1 LTRLAHHWYRVL
13 VFTIEEFVATWG
25 ISHPLI
31 VFIVSMLPISELRG
45 AIPIGINVLDMHWY
59 HAFPIAYV
67 GNLVPVPFLFFFM
80 ERIRRL
86 SARMGILGVWVEK
99 FLNRTR
105 RRAEF
110 IEKYGRVGLA
120 LFVAIP
126 LPITGAW
133 TGIIAA
139 YLLGMRFRDT
149 ILPVCVGVLISGTIV
164 TLLSLYVP
172 ELLDRLGWGPVVAVT
187 AVILIA
193 LVAWWLWP
201 RKKSKQPD
209 QEEQSP

>member
-1 LTRLAHHWYRVL
+1 MTRLAHHWYRVL
-13 VFTIEEFVATWG
+13 VFTIEEAVANWG
-25 ISHPLI
+25 IADPLI

-59 HAFPIAYV
+59 HAFPVAYV
-67 GNLVPVPFLFFFM
+67 GNLVPVPFIFFFL

-86 SARMGILGVWVEK
+86 FLKMGILGVLVEK
-99 FLNRTR
+99 FLSRTR

-110 IEKYGRVGLA
+110 IEKYGRIGLM
-120 LFVAIP
+120 LFVAVP

-149 ILPVCVGVLISGTIV
+149 ILPVCAGVLISGTIV

-187 AVILIA
+187 AVVLIA

-201 RKKSKQPD
+201 RKRGQPN
-209 QEEQSP
+209 QEEPGP

>member
-1 LTRLAHHWYRVL
+1 MLESLQN
-13 VFTIEEFVATWG
+13 FG
-25 ISHPLI
+25 IADPLI
-31 VFIVSMLPISELRG
+31 VFIISMLPISELRG
-45 AIPIGINVLDMHWY
+45 AIPVGINALHMPWY
-59 HAFPIAYV
+59 HAFPIAYI
-67 GNLVPVPFLFFFM
+67 GNLVPVPFIFFFL

-86 SARMGILGVWVEK
+86 SLKMGIVGVLVEK

-110 IEKYGRVGLA
+110 IEKYGRVGLM
-120 LFVAIP
+120 LFVAVP

-149 ILPVCVGVLISGTIV
+149 ILPVCAGVLISGTIV
-164 TLLSLYVP
+164 TLLSVYVP
-172 ELLDRLGWGPVVAVT
+172 ELLDRLGWGPIVAVT

-201 RKKSKQPD
+201 RKAKQA
-209 QEEQSP
+209 EQGDDLS

>member
-1 LTRLAHHWYRVL
+1 MTILAHRWYRVE
-13 VFTIEEFVATWG
+13 VFTIEEVVANWG
-25 ISHPLI
+25 MSDPLI

-59 HAFPIAYV
+59 HAFPTAYI

-86 SARMGILGVWVEK
+86 SGRMGIVGVLVEK
-99 FLNRTR
+99 FLSRTR

-110 IEKYGRVGLA
+110 IEKYGRIGLA

-149 ILPVCVGVLISGTIV
+149 ILPVCAGVLISGTIV

-172 ELLDRLGWGPVVAVT
+172 ELLDRLGWGPVIAVT

-201 RKKSKQPD
+201 RKSKRQN
-209 QEEQSP
+209 QEEQNP